1 VWHEASVGGVS
12 DPHEPAQAGDQP
24 AAAPPPSRAGW
35 SPALRRR
42 LDPGGDP
49 WPEELRRPLR
59 LAGDEWPAA
68 LARPVTLVE
77 MHGGWVGTTWRAHL
91 GDGQVVIVKRTRFP
105 ADAEVDGLQAL
116 DAAGVPV
123 PRVLGAAGRTLVLE
137 EVAGPSDWA
146 LVGRAV
152 AGMHRVAGPRYGW
165 HRHNHAGRFRQDNTW
180 SDDWP
185 TFFVERRVRIHLT
198 DPSVPASFR
207 ARLERACDGPIQ
219 ALLPARPTPSLTHGD
234 LWSGNVVAG
243 RWVVD
248 PEVSFAD
255 RELDLAYMQL
265 SARNP
270 FPPTFWAA
278 YTAELP
284 FPVGYAGRRT
294 VLELHHRL
302 LQVRHFGASQLPAL
316 DSALRAQGW

>member
-1 VWHEASVGGVS
+1 VTDTPGT
-12 DPHEPAQAGDQP
+12 DTPEPAARDADEAAGP
-24 AAAPPPSRAGW
+24 IPPSRAGW

-42 LDPGGDP
+42 LDAGRQP
-49 WPEELRRPLR
+49 WPEALRRTLR
-59 LAGDEWPAA
+59 LAGDEWPES
-68 LARPVTLVE
+68 LPRPVALEEV
-77 MHGGWVGTTWRAHL
+77 HGGWVGTTWRARL
-91 GDGQVVIVKRTRFP
+91 DDGEVVIVKRTRFP

-116 DAAGVPV
+116 AAAGVPV
-123 PRVLGAAGRTLVLE
+123 PQVLGAAGRTLVLE
-137 EVAGPSDWA
+137 EVGGPADWA

-152 AGMHRVAGPRYGW
+152 AGMHQVTGPRYGW

-180 SDDWP
+180 RDDWP
-185 TFFVERRVRIHLT
+185 AFFVEQRVRTHLG
-198 DPSVPASFR
+198 DPSVPVSLR
-207 ARLERACDGPIQ
+207 ERLQRACDGPIQ
-219 ALLPARPTPSLTHGD
+219 ALLPASPTPALTHGD
-234 LWSGNVVAG
+234 LWIGNVIAG

-270 FPPTFWAA
+270 FPPAFWEA

-284 FPVGYAGRRT
+284 FSDGYLERRT

-302 LQVRHFGASQLPAL
+302 LQVRHFGTSQLPAL
-316 DSALRAQGW
+316 DAALGTLGW

>member
-1 VWHEASVGGVS
+1 VS
-12 DPHEPAQAGDQP
+12 DTSEPPQGAPEPTGDAP
-24 AAAPPPSRAGW
+24 ARGW
-35 SPALRRR
+35 SPALERR
-42 LDPGGDP
+42 LHPAGEP
-49 WPEELRRPLR
+49 WPEEVRRALR
-59 LAGDEWPAA
+59 LAGDEWPVA
-68 LARPVTLVE
+68 LARPVALE
-77 MHGGWVGTTWRAHL
+77 QLHGGFVGTTWRARL
-91 GDGQVVIVKRTRFP
+91 DDGRVVVVKRSHVPT
-105 ADAEVDGLQAL
+105 DAEVDGLEAL

-137 EVAGPSDWA
+137 EVGGPPDWA
-146 LVGRAV
+146 LLGV
-152 AGMHRVAGPRYGW
+152 AIARMHQVIGPRYGW
-165 HRHNHAGRFRQDNTW
+165 HRPNHAGRFRQDNTW

-185 TFFVERRVRIHLT
+185 TFFVERRVRTHLD
-198 DPSVPASFR
+198 DPQLPSELR

-219 ALLPARPTPSLTHGD
+219 ARLPVRPPPVLTHGD
-234 LWSGNVVAG
+234 LWMGNVVGG

-270 FPPTFWAA
+270 FPPAFWQA

-284 FPVGYAGRRT
+284 FPAGYEARRP

-302 LQVRHFGASQLPAL
+302 LQVRHFGASQVPAL
-316 DSALRAQGW
+316 DAVLRAGGW